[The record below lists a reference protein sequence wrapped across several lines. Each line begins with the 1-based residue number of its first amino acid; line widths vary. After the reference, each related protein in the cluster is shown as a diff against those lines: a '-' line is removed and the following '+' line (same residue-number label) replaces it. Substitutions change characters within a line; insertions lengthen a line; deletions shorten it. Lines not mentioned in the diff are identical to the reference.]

1 VRGIGAEYAVLLE
14 SCGVTTIRDLRR
26 RNPTALTAKLSD
38 HNGRK
43 QMVRRL
49 PTENMVM
56 AWIEAAAVI
65 EPLVR

>member
-1 VRGIGAEYAVLLE
+1 
-14 SCGVTTIRDLRR
+14 
-26 RNPTALTAKLSD
+26 
-38 HNGRK
+38 
-43 QMVRRL
+43 MVRRL